1 MYITYFKDL
10 QVHTRKFLGGAMKK
24 VEIFRG
30 VGTALITPFKDGRV
44 DLGTLGALIDRQI
57 AAGIDALVI
66 GGTTAEAATL
76 SDQERYDLF
85 DYARERVAD
94 RCRLIYGTGTNDTRV
109 AIRHTEYAS
118 RLGCDGVLVVTPY
131 YNRGTAEGVIRHY
144 EAIAKA
150 SDVPVLLYNV
160 PSRTGVNLSLETLQR
175 LAKNERIVGIKE
187 ASDSLDRLMSI
198 SLIDGLS
205 LYSGNDSQIYP
216 ILSLGGLGVISVVS
230 NLYPEET
237 IMICK
242 HYFANNK
249 EMSLKIQQSLLP
261 VISAL
266 FLETNPAPIKY
277 AMSKRGLCLPDMR
290 LPMWLP
296 TKITRDKIDAVIGEY
311 ESKMRGGNA
320 GDS

>member
-1 MYITYFKDL
+1 
-10 QVHTRKFLGGAMKK
+10 MKK

-76 SDQERYDLF
+76 SDEERYDLF

-249 EMSLKIQQSLLP
+249 EMSLKMQQSLLP

-311 ESKMRGGNA
+311 ESKMRGGDA

>member
-1 MYITYFKDL
+1 
-10 QVHTRKFLGGAMKK
+10 MKK

-144 EAIAKA
+144 EAIAEA

-160 PSRTGVNLSLETLQR
+160 PSRTGVNLSLETLER
-175 LAKNERIVGIKE
+175 LAKKERIVGIKE

-216 ILSLGGLGVISVVS
+216 VLSLGGLGVISVVS

-249 EMSLKIQQSLLP
+249 EMSLKMQQSLLP